1 MLALDGSDVCTSLF
15 VHVLSKS
22 PDLLDFLDLEPS
34 LGVALFV
41 GVLHQH
47 PLRISLNSELLYFV
61 QALWGLVG
69 WALSILPRSLTQAPL
84 REEADIRITLRE
96 NALSMLAL
104 TSFHISSSILSSL
117 MRPLGLPVDVLNRR
131 GLNLVNVSL
140 VCQVLVFVLDKLLLT
155 VLATQRGLGRRQ
167 NAVNV
172 KELFQRHLLLE
183 IVPGGR
189 WQRCL

>member
-1 MLALDGSDVCTSLF
+1 
-15 VHVLSKS
+15 
-22 PDLLDFLDLEPS
+22 
-34 LGVALFV
+34 
-41 GVLHQH
+41 
-47 PLRISLNSELLYFV
+47 LRISLNSELLYFV

-155 VLATQRGLGRRQ
+155 VLATQRGLGRWQ

-183 IVPGGR
+183 IVPRGR